1 MELSASALSTDSVP
15 QSHRLPF
22 WRDLVCDTFVEL
34 ACESASPHNFSG
46 SIRTRDFN
54 GTKYSQVK
62 STWHHVVR
70 DKRRIS
76 RSNFDHFLLSLQ
88 LRGRGKLLQ
97 DGRVAHLEPGDFAL
111 YDVTRPYELQFEE
124 DFEQLVMQLPRRQVL
139 SRLFDADGLMAVG
152 VSGRTGLGRLA
163 STLIVQTASQ
173 LDCLDPASLSQ
184 AQSSALDLV
193 AHALANGRNLTV
205 ERQSESREL
214 TLRRILFYINTNLS
228 DPGLSCE
235 RVAVENG
242 ISERYLRK
250 LFQSKGHG
258 VSEWIWARRLECA
271 KEAITDPLSRHRS
284 ITSIAYDWG
293 FKDSGHFSRAFKA
306 RFGATPR
313 DVRTSAMDPNLNTHN
328 LRAE

>member
-1 MELSASALSTDSVP
+1 MELSAFALSTDSVP
-15 QSHRLPF
+15 QSHRLPY

-34 ACESASPHNFSG
+34 ACESVSPYNFSG
-46 SIRTRDFN
+46 SIKTRDFD
-54 GTKYSQVK
+54 GTIYSQVK

-76 RSNFDHFLLSLQ
+76 RSSFDHFLLSLQ
-88 LRGRGKLLQ
+88 LRGRGKLFQ

-111 YDVTRPYELQFEE
+111 YDVTKPYELQFEE
-124 DFEQLVMQLPRRQVL
+124 DFEQLVMQLPRNKIL

-152 VSGRTGLGRLA
+152 VSGKTGLGRLA

-173 LDCLDPASLSQ
+173 LDCLDSAGLSQ

-193 AHALANGRNLTV
+193 AHALANDRNLTV

-214 TLRRILFYINTNLS
+214 TLRRILFYINDNLS
-228 DPGLSCE
+228 DPSLSCE
-235 RVAVENG
+235 RVALENG

-250 LFQSKGHG
+250 LFQAKGHG
-258 VSEWIWARRLECA
+258 VSEWIWARRLERA
-271 KEAITDPLSRHRS
+271 REVLTDPLFRYRS

-293 FKDSGHFSRAFKA
+293 FKDASHFSRAFKA
-306 RFGATPR
+306 RFGDTPR
-313 DVRTSAMDPNLNTHN
+313 GIRTGALDS
-328 LRAE
+328 